1 MAHVCSLRDN
11 ESMTIMGWKNADV
24 LMANRAILASQ
35 LELIVNT
42 LILPSF
48 KKKKKFSFLI
58 HLRVGN
64 QEPVLDKTV

>member
-1 MAHVCSLRDN
+1 
-11 ESMTIMGWKNADV
+11 MTIMGWKNADV

-48 KKKKKFSFLI
+48 KKKKKKFSFII